1 MLASSTFIN
10 LWETLQ
16 FAGLG
21 NWERGFG
28 KRHEPELQSW
38 KTCISLLHLDGEMLS
53 PFSWTR
59 MPTGGLPWALRSW
72 GPVRWGC
79 FSPETL
85 HPLCIEL
92 PISNGTRSGPL
103 TQGSPTKYFCH
114 LKSLFSPF
122 RGFLLLFFPWA
133 ALSSLSYAVAV
144 ISLPRASPASS
155 FLRREASTCFSS

>member
-122 RGFLLLFFPWA
+122 RGFLLLFFLEQLIGKGICIPIFIASLFTVAKTWKRKQHKC
-133 ALSSLSYAVAV
+133 LSKD
-144 ISLPRASPASS
+144 
-155 FLRREASTCFSS
+155 E

>member
-10 LWETLQ
+10 LWKTLQ

-38 KTCISLLHLDGEMLS
+38 RTCISLLHLDGGMSS

-72 GPVRWGC
+72 GLVRLGM
-79 FSPETL
+79 
-85 HPLCIEL
+85 
-92 PISNGTRSGPL
+92 
-103 TQGSPTKYFCH
+103 
-114 LKSLFSPF
+114 LFP
-122 RGFLLLFFPWA
+122 
-133 ALSSLSYAVAV
+133 
-144 ISLPRASPASS
+144 
-155 FLRREASTCFSS
+155 